1 VIEAAIRSILVAA
14 LVAVAA
20 LCAELALRRMRLP
33 TRLVWMLAAATIPG
47 LALWPPHLEHSLTL
61 IAVSATSVPAHT
73 SVTYRWF
80 WPMCS
85 LLAMVWTL
93 GAALRLNHLIKG
105 RPTIRLN
112 GIELI
117 VADDLGPAVV
127 GLFAPRVIVPKWF
140 GHLPTRAQRLVLVH
154 ELTHLKALDP
164 WVLGATLLAALSMPW
179 NPLQWWIVRRARRA
193 IEVDCDERVLARG
206 IPVRHYGEALI
217 DVAARPLRSLGPATV
232 ICAMSDFLE
241 RRILIM
247 TIRHR
252 SPHVL
257 PTLLILSAALTA
269 AAGAVLADSPPADTD
284 RAAKLEAEAAAAQAA
299 EKQYAKREA
308 EAAEAQ
314 KRAAEA
320 AELEALARKQQAENG
335 PPH

>member
-1 VIEAAIRSILVAA
+1 
-14 LVAVAA
+14 
-20 LCAELALRRMRLP
+20 
-33 TRLVWMLAAATIPG
+33 
-47 LALWPPHLEHSLTL
+47 
-61 IAVSATSVPAHT
+61 
-73 SVTYRWF
+73 
-80 WPMCS
+80 
-85 LLAMVWTL
+85 
-93 GAALRLNHLIKG
+93 
-105 RPTIRLN
+105 
-112 GIELI
+112 
-117 VADDLGPAVV
+117 
-127 GLFAPRVIVPKWF
+127 
-140 GHLPTRAQRLVLVH
+140 
-154 ELTHLKALDP
+154 
-164 WVLGATLLAALSMPW
+164 
-179 NPLQWWIVRRARRA
+179 
-193 IEVDCDERVLARG
+193 
-206 IPVRHYGEALI
+206 
-217 DVAARPLRSLGPATV
+217 
-232 ICAMSDFLE
+232 
-241 RRILIM
+241 M